1 MSNNLDAPILNV
13 KLMKLTLNRL
23 NYYYKTLYINLH
35 YISTT
40 LSTLSIS
47 QSSIK
52 IGYYDNLALYDGRT
66 LVIRITKYE
75 FIFVM
80 LTELRTGA

>member
-1 MSNNLDAPILNV
+1 
-13 KLMKLTLNRL
+13 MKWTLNRI

-40 LSTLSIS
+40 LSTLSFS

-52 IGYYDNLALYDGRT
+52 IGYYDNLALYDDIT

>member
-1 MSNNLDAPILNV
+1 
-13 KLMKLTLNRL
+13 MKWTLNRI

-52 IGYYDNLALYDGRT
+52 IGYYALYDDIT

>member
-1 MSNNLDAPILNV
+1 MYTIYLL
-13 KLMKLTLNRL
+13 
-23 NYYYKTLYINLH
+23 
-35 YISTT
+35 
-40 LSTLSIS
+40 TLSIS

-52 IGYYDNLALYDGRT
+52 IGYYDNLALYDDRS